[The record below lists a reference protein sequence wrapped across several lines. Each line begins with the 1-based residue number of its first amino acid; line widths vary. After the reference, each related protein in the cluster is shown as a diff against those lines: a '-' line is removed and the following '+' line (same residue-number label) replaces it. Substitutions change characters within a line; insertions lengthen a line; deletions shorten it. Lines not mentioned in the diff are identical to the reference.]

1 MVSMLLVQYSD
12 YFLLLT
18 EEWVDTFSEYEYSA
32 TDPQIDR
39 YLC

>member
-1 MVSMLLVQYSD
+1 MLLVQYSD

-18 EEWVDTFSEYEYSA
+18 EEWVDTFSEYST

>member
-1 MVSMLLVQYSD
+1 MLLVQYSD

-18 EEWVDTFSEYEYSA
+18 EEWVDTFSEYSA